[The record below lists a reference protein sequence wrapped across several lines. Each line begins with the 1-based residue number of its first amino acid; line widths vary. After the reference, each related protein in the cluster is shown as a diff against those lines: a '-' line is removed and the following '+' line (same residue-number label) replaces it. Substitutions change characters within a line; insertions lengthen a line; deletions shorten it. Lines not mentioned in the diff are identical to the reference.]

1 MAALYTDYVK
11 DTYDKNGRVI
21 KTEYIVPEKFNFAYD
36 VVDEY
41 AKNEP
46 DKRAMVYKDIKGNI
60 KEYSFGDLSRL
71 SR

>member
-1 MAALYTDYVK
+1 MAVLYTDYVK

-41 AKNEP
+41 AKTSL
-46 DKRAMVYKDIKGNI
+46 IKGRWSIKILKVILRNI
-60 KEYSFGDLSRL
+60 HSVI
-71 SR
+71 

>member
-1 MAALYTDYVK
+1 MAVLYTDYVK

-21 KTEYIVPEKFNFAYD
+21 KLNISYQRSLTFAYD

-46 DKRAMVYKDIKGNI
+46 DKRAMGH
-60 KEYSFGDLSRL
+60 
-71 SR
+71 